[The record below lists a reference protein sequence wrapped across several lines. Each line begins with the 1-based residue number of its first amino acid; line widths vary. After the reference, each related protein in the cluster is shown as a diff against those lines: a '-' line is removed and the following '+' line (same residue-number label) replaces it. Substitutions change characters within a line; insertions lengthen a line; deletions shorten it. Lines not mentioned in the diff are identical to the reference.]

1 MEKKEAVSKII
12 GTLIN
17 GEFNTKEVIEIL
29 EEVKNVYFERS
40 WHILINKQINM

>member
-29 EEVKNVYFERS
+29 EEAKNIYFERS
-40 WHILINKQINM
+40 WHFLIDKKNK